1 MIWRAALLILVLA
14 GGGAAVRAAPLG
26 DNTVRLAPS
35 QLKLPQNI
43 GPLRFNGVNRYSDR
57 RLGRSYGYNASGI
70 SLSIYVYDYGI
81 SNLPD
86 GPDSVPLCEQYQ
98 TAKSEIERGGNYE
111 NVIFRGESNR
121 GLRDA
126 AGSPVARE
134 AVYEFDRHGVHA
146 ISALWLMSF
155 DGHFFK
161 LRLSL
166 RAELADE
173 LAEARSEI
181 LAALADAM
189 EDSIANSRAARRGN
203 AEAAESPPVQEASI
217 EVDSHY
223 DADTAALWLAYA
235 LELVKYSREHPAT
248 RPPCGGRLL
257 PGYAAELS
265 ARRAALEEYR
275 SRDPAN
281 RSARYFDELLRI
293 DAAGFLDEYT
303 WHYLRNERWDVTPPA
318 DLDLAAFEVYRQ
330 GELATHVVQSGARVR
345 INTVRVLPS
354 PTVP

>member
-1 MIWRAALLILVLA
+1 MKWRAAFLALVLA
-14 GGGAAVRAAPLG
+14 GSAATSAAPLG

-70 SLSIYVYDYGI
+70 SLSIYVYDHGVKNI
-81 SNLPD
+81 PD
-86 GPDSVPLCEQYQ
+86 GPDSVPLCEQFQ
-98 TAKSEIERGGNYE
+98 TAKSEIERGGNYD
-111 NVIFRGESNR
+111 NVVFRGEVNR
-121 GLRDA
+121 GLRDVE
-126 AGSPVARE
+126 GSPVARE

-146 ISALWLMSF
+146 VSVLWLIAV
-155 DGHFFK
+155 DGHFLK

-166 RAELADE
+166 RSELADE
-173 LAEARSEI
+173 LAEARPEI
-181 LAALADAM
+181 LAALAD
-189 EDSIANSRAARRGN
+189 SIADARAARRAN
-203 AEAAESPPVQEASI
+203 AETSELPPVQEASI

-223 DADTAALWLAYA
+223 DAETAALWLTYA
-235 LELVKYSREHPAT
+235 IELVNFSRDHPAS

-265 ARRAALEEYR
+265 ARRAALAEYR
-275 SRDPAN
+275 ARDPAK
-281 RSARYFDELLRI
+281 RDVRYFDDLVRI

-303 WHYLRNERWDVTPPA
+303 WHYLRNERGDVAPPP
-318 DLDLAAFEVYRQ
+318 DLDLAAFEAYRQ
-330 GELATHVVQSGARVR
+330 RELAAHVVQSGARVR
-345 INTVRVLPS
+345 INTVRILPS